1 MKLFIKILIIFTLS
15 FSYSYSAC
23 NFKVELGVK
32 RDTFESLNFTYSR
45 SFGKDNKKSINIK
58 AENLLNSKK
67 ESLTDSYNAIE
78 RIYSLR
84 DPGIKFSIGYS
95 INL

>member
-1 MKLFIKILIIFTLS
+1 MQGKTLEVVGNGIS
-15 FSYSYSAC
+15 PDIY
-23 NFKVELGVK
+23 
-32 RDTFESLNFTYSR
+32 TQPFESLNFTYSR